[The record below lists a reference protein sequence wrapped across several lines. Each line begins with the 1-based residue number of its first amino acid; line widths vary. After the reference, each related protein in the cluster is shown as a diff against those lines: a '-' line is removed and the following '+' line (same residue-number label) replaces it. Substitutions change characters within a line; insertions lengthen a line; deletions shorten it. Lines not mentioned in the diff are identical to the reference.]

1 MSTMDPVSRTF
12 LSNTLSRECSI
23 LIRNF
28 TNGPVREK
36 EWTIGG
42 LITEL
47 TPGVDPMV
55 DKRTEEDTGCHT
67 DAGQDNGRGPERG

>member
-1 MSTMDPVSRTF
+1 MDPVSRII
-12 LSNTLSRECSI
+12 LSNTLSRECSM

-28 TNGPVREK
+28 TNGPVRGK

-67 DAGQDNGRGPERG
+67 DAGQDNGRGPGPE